1 MMLLSRWLLISLV
14 TTTLIGCGFQL
25 RGSDQAVL
33 SIGTLAVTTP
43 GGPYPLRAHVA
54 DVLRGSGVT
63 VVDDNPGGYRLVL
76 SPERSDRR
84 AISINTRARAG
95 QYELTL
101 SVDAALYYDGQL
113 FAGPETFR
121 ARDNFYEDTANIT
134 GSNSGLE
141 LTLEDLRRD
150 LAGQIIRRMQAV
162 DL

>member
-1 MMLLSRWLLISLV
+1 MRWSQRLLCASLV
-14 TTTLIGCGFQL
+14 LALTACGFQL
-25 RGSDQAVL
+25 RGTGEAILPIDQ
-33 SIGTLAVTTP
+33 LAIRTP
-43 GGPYPLRAHVA
+43 GGPYPLRGHVE

-63 VVDDNPGGYRLVL
+63 IVDERPEVYQLIL
-76 SPERSDRR
+76 SPERSERR

-101 SVDAALYYDGQL
+101 SVDAALHRDGTL
-113 FAGPETFR
+113 VAGPETFR

-134 GSNSGLE
+134 GSNSGLG